1 MTKITTYI
9 KNKKNVLLI
18 LFVLAVLIPL
28 YKVFAEAMQSGSYK
42 IQSDT
47 VNVGGKDSTSST
59 NYKMG
64 DTLGELGTGDSNSA
78 NYNLHAGFWQMQ
90 ESYIA
95 LSSPSDLALTSIGGI
110 NGEAS
115 EGTMFWT
122 VTTDNL
128 AGYSMSVQAVT
139 SPALTS
145 GPNSFADYTPAG
157 ADPDYNFSILATTSA
172 FGFSPEGIDVNSR
185 FRDNG
190 IACNIGVGEIS
201 AKCWDGLSTTPK
213 NAFQRTSSNQPS
225 GSTATVRF
233 RAESGASNIQ
243 PAGSYS
249 APIVVTAITL

>member
-1 MTKITTYI
+1 M
-9 KNKKNVLLI
+9 KKDIFNFHKRNVLII
-18 LFVLAVLIPL
+18 LFFSISLFPL
-28 YKVFAEAMQSGSYK
+28 YKIFAQVMQSGTYK
-42 IQSDT
+42 IQSDSI
-47 VNVGGKDSTSST
+47 NVGGKDTSSSTS
-59 NYKMG
+59 YKLG
-64 DTLGELGTGDSNSA
+64 DTAGELGTGDSNSA

-95 LSSPSDLALTSIGGI
+95 LSSPSDLALTAIGGL

-115 EGTMFWT
+115 EGTMSWL

-128 AGYSMSVQAVT
+128 AGYSMSIESVT

-145 GPNSFADYTPAG
+145 GSDFFDDYTPAG
-157 ADPDYNFSILATTSA
+157 ADPDYNFSILATASA

-190 IACNIGVGEIS
+190 LACNIGAGETS
-201 AKCWDGLSTTPK
+201 TKCWDGLSTTPK
-213 NAFQRTSSNQPS
+213 NAFQRTSSNQPG

-233 RAESGASNIQ
+233 RAESGANHIQ

-249 APIVVTAITL
+249 APIIVTAITL